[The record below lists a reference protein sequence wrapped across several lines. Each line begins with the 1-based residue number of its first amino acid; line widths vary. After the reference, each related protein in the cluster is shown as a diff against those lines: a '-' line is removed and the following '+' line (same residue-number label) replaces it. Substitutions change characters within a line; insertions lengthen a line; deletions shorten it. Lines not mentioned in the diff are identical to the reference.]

1 MKGLVLEGIVI
12 VLSILIAFFLEGWRD
27 DREVREEVQQALAN
41 VQRELDRNREL
52 VALEVAALD
61 RHLPAGNAL
70 VALLDGAGANEV
82 VVVPDTLAWITT
94 GWNLSFSPSLG
105 AVDAL
110 IASGRL
116 AQIENA
122 QLRLGLA
129 GLRDLF
135 NDALE
140 EELSARQIVIEQ
152 IAPLLGGRIQLDYDI
167 GAEFFAHRGRGLT
180 PQERVRDLPF
190 PSRGGVE
197 FPTDLRVRN
206 AIVFRLGWLTSARA
220 EFDLMQAHLRDL
232 SDLLAE
238 EVR

>member
-1 MKGLVLEGIVI
+1 M
-12 VLSILIAFFLEGWRD
+12 
-27 DREVREEVQQALAN
+27 
-41 VQRELDRNREL
+41 DRNREL

-61 RHLPAGNAL
+61 RHLPAGHAL
-70 VALLDGAGANEV
+70 VALLDGAGAEDV
-82 VVVPDTLAWITT
+82 MVVPDTLAWITT

-116 AQIENA
+116 AQIENS

-152 IAPLLGGRIQLDYDI
+152 IAPLLGARMQLDYDI
-167 GAEFFAHRGRGLT
+167 GAEFFGHRGPGLT
-180 PQERVRDLPF
+180 PQERVRDLPLT
-190 PSRGGVE
+190 SHGSVE

-206 AIVFRLGWLTSARA
+206 AIVFRLGWLTSARS
-220 EFDLMQAHLRDL
+220 EFDLMQPHLRDL
-232 SDLLAE
+232 SEMVAE
-238 EVR
+238 EIR